1 MRIHNSPLALFC
13 SLALS
18 LGVGCSDK
26 KSNKAAVAGPR
37 NGSGSSAAPAAPAA
51 IPATPCT
58 EPAATATANAAG
70 STTALTD
77 ASDLLALNLADA
89 ATGTTATSSGTTA
102 TSSGTTA
109 ANASGTAAAATTTEC
124 VGSSGAPA
132 LPAATAG
139 NSAGTAEPAEDPTAK
154 IATVSFGS
162 AVTFTSCA
170 ALGKAWVPKQ
180 DGTASC
186 GDPLVSWCCDAKT
199 VSLQFPSAAAALT
212 QAFSPYVAKGNIMY
226 HCSLGKGLNLAGQS
240 VSQYNFY
247 FFKAGDINFSMGA
260 VFIQSAVPAK
270 PDSPACPAVTAA
282 QIGLAK

>member
-1 MRIHNSPLALFC
+1 MHIHNSPLALVC

-26 KSNKAAVAGPR
+26 KSNKAAGAGPR
-37 NGSGSSAAPAAPAA
+37 NGSGSSAAPAAPAAPAA

-89 ATGTTATSSGTTA
+89 ATGTTA

-212 QAFSPYVAKGNIMY
+212 QAFSPYVGKGNIMY
-226 HCSLGKGLNLAGQS
+226 HCSLGKGLKQAGQS

-260 VFIQSAVPAK
+260 VFIQSAIPAK
-270 PDSPACPAVTAA
+270 PDSPACAAVTAA

>member
-1 MRIHNSPLALFC
+1 MRIHKTQLVLGC

-18 LGVGCSDK
+18 LVLACSDK
-26 KSNKAAVAGPR
+26 KSSKNAKAGIG
-37 NGSGSSAAPAAPAA
+37 NGSGSTAAPAA
-51 IPATPCT
+51 IPAATCT
-58 EPAATATANAAG
+58 DTAAAATANAAG
-70 STTALTD
+70 SSTALTG
-77 ASDLLALNLADA
+77 AADLAALNLADVTA
-89 ATGTTATSSGTTA
+89 GTTGAA
-102 TSSGTTA
+102 SGTTA
-109 ANASGTAAAATTTEC
+109 ANAAGTAAATTTAEC
-124 VGSSGAPA
+124 VGSTGAPA

-139 NSAGTAEPAEDPTAK
+139 NSAGTAEPVEDPAA
-154 IATVSFGS
+154 IVATVSFGS

-180 DGTASC
+180 DGTATC

-199 VSLQFPSAAAALT
+199 VSLQFPAAAAALT

-226 HCSLGKGLNLAGQS
+226 HCSLGKGLNQAGQS
-240 VSQYNFY
+240 VPQYNFY

-260 VFIQSAVPAK
+260 VYIQSAVPAK